1 MNEIEQR
8 HINVNLLQPCLV
20 ENAGIA
26 DVAVIDLRYE
36 LLYGIH
42 VRRGYIN
49 LEGLHGSFLE
59 NASVKIA
66 AHNYGL
72 Q

>member
-1 MNEIEQR
+1 MNEIEQP

-36 LLYGIH
+36 LLYGVHIC
-42 VRRGYIN
+42 RGYIN
-49 LEGLHGSFLE
+49 FKGLLRGFLK
-59 NASVKIA
+59 KILL
-66 AHNYGL
+66 NRIS
-72 Q
+72 